1 MKNEGR
7 RPGITIKI
15 DTSRP
20 EKPGH
25 VFFVTYNYDLA
36 ASRWFECFYSGGLV
50 AGSDFANLASDA
62 CIAVSKLIEKG
73 ATFEELSR
81 MFGEDRLPGADRG
94 PPASILGT
102 IAAVGAG
109 LTDEWRARE

>member
-7 RPGITIKI
+7 RPGVTIKV
-15 DTSRP
+15 
-20 EKPGH
+20 EKSGQA
-25 VFFVTYNYDLA
+25 FFVTYNYDLA
-36 ASRWFECFYSGGLV
+36 ASRWFECFYSGGLIS
-50 AGSDFANLASDA
+50 GSDFAHLASDA

-73 ATFEELSR
+73 ATFEDLAR

-94 PPASILGT
+94 PPASVLGT

-109 LTDEWRARE
+109 LTNEWRIKE